1 MAVSAATGW
10 AKNIS
15 AHRQT
20 RVVLAA
26 LGGTWHLS
34 KIGVGHV
41 DRRVKDALV
50 RGALPSDVDHPG
62 RQVGP
67 DDLAFGAYDSGG
79 GQRWL
84 SDPGGNVEYAMALTH
99 AGAAEQLNG
108 HLMPLPFAY
117 LVLVS
122 PPGRAIG
129 SVG

>member
-1 MAVSAATGW
+1 VE
-10 AKNIS
+10 
-15 AHRQT
+15 
-20 RVVLAA
+20 
-26 LGGTWHLS
+26 
-34 KIGVGHV
+34 
-41 DRRVKDALV
+41 RRVKDALV

-122 PPGRAIG
+122 PPGRGIG

>member
-20 RVVLAA
+20 PRRIRRPRWDLAPIRDRRR
-26 LGGTWHLS
+26 TR
-34 KIGVGHV
+34 
-41 DRRVKDALV
+41 RRVKDALV